1 MYPVAPASLILSPKC
16 IFPLLALKNARQGK
30 SARNFLRNLQCCI
43 RSPAQARFIDGCHR
57 FMPHATLRKSLRRK
71 NADLHGSAPD
81 KSEVVLIL
89 VDVINNLDFPEAKQ
103 LARFIPALPDS
114 IARLKRRAKA
124 AGVPVIYV
132 NDNFGRWRSDFRALI
147 EHCRKGKSRSL
158 IEKLWPDRDDY
169 FVLKPK
175 HSGFFSSTLE
185 TLLRYLGTR
194 NLIITGIAGNYC
206 VLFTA
211 NDAYMRD
218 YSLTVPSDCV
228 ISNTVQENRQAL
240 KLMRHYL
247 RADTRPSK
255 TIRLRACKKK
265 AARKRR

>member
-1 MYPVAPASLILSPKC
+1 MP
-16 IFPLLALKNARQGK
+16 
-30 SARNFLRNLQCCI
+30 
-43 RSPAQARFIDGCHR
+43 QAN
-57 FMPHATLRKSLRRK
+57 PRKSLRPK

-81 KSEVVLIL
+81 KSAIALIV
-89 VDVINNLDFPEAKQ
+89 VDVINDLDFPEAKQ
-103 LARFIPALPDS
+103 LARFIPALADS

-147 EHCRKGKSRSL
+147 EHCRKGKGRSL
-158 IEKLWPDRDDY
+158 IQKLYPEQDDY

-185 TLLRYLGTR
+185 TLLRYLGVR
-194 NLIITGIAGNYC
+194 RLIITGIAGNFC

-218 YSLTVPSDCV
+218 YELAVPSDCV
-228 ISNTVQENRQAL
+228 IANTAKENTEAL
-240 KLMRHYL
+240 ELMKRYL
-247 RADTRPSK
+247 KADTRRSQRISFGKRKQIWQCQSTPVRHWQRSQ
-255 TIRLRACKKK
+255 TITSSGR
-265 AARKRR
+265 

>member
-1 MYPVAPASLILSPKC
+1 
-16 IFPLLALKNARQGK
+16 
-30 SARNFLRNLQCCI
+30 
-43 RSPAQARFIDGCHR
+43 
-57 FMPHATLRKSLRRK
+57 MPHATPRKSLRRK

-81 KSEVVLIL
+81 KSEVALIL
-89 VDVINNLDFPEAKQ
+89 VDVINDLDFPEAKQ
-103 LARFIPALPDS
+103 LAPFVPALANS

-158 IEKLWPDRDDY
+158 IEKLYPERDDY

-175 HSGFFSSTLE
+175 HSGFFSTTLE
-185 TLLRYLGTR
+185 TLLRYLGAKR
-194 NLIITGIAGNYC
+194 LILTGIAGNFC

-218 YSLTVPSDCV
+218 YDLSVPEDCCV
-228 ISNTVQENRQAL
+228 SNTPRENEEAL
-240 KLMRHYL
+240 ALMRKFL
-247 RADTRPSK
+247 KADTRPSDE
-255 TIRLRACKKK
+255 IELRAG
-265 AARKRR
+265 RSNGRQGKR